1 MEGKTRR
8 DPASFEAKRRAILK
22 AATRVFAR
30 KGFVGTR
37 VGDIAREAGI
47 AYGLIYHYF
56 DNKDAILHSLFAES
70 WGLSIKV
77 VQDIDA
83 QGGDL
88 RAKLVGIV
96 DFFLQAWRLEP
107 DLVEV
112 VMREVLRSPK
122 FLEADNFDHF
132 KRIFVQLE
140 RILREHAD
148 ELRPGT
154 DPRLTALLF
163 LGSLEILLTGF
174 VARELLGEDPETIAS
189 SGTAL
194 VDTFLRGIARD

>member
-1 MEGKTRR
+1 MEGKPRR

-22 AATRVFAR
+22 AATRVFAQ
-30 KGFVGTR
+30 KGFTGTR

-56 DNKDAILHSLFAES
+56 DNKDAILHCLFAES

-77 VQDIDA
+77 VEDIDA
-83 QGGDL
+83 QGGTL
-88 RAKLVGIV
+88 RGKLVGIV
-96 DFFLQAWRLEP
+96 DFFLQAWRIEP

-122 FLEADNFDHF
+122 FLEADNLDHF
-132 KRIFVQLE
+132 KRIFALLE
-140 RILREHAD
+140 RILRQHEG
-148 ELRPGT
+148 ELRPDA

-163 LGSLEILLTGF
+163 LGALEILLTGF
-174 VARELLGEDPETIAS
+174 VARELLGEDPEAIAS
-189 SGTAL
+189 SGEAL
-194 VDTFLRGIARD
+194 VDTFLRGVARA